1 MEWVKLHLSWADGLQ
16 ALTDDDDKIDEAA
29 CGRFFLGL
37 LQYIQTGEKP
47 KLTGPEK
54 VLFAMA
60 VADLKKD
67 YTFFEKAK
75 SDEEAKKQAISEARR
90 DAANAR
96 WSRTAEQDPAVSDA
110 QNMQT
115 DANACKPMQEHT
127 QPSSSQQSVQ
137 IAPIKNKDIRKK
149 NIDKDKEIEKEKN
162 IKKKE
167 PDANGLP
174 AGENKTARPGRQ
186 KPVTESQYDQRPNTY
201 PDGYGKPKWLTDAQ
215 NRRREQ
221 AGRQKTV
228 TEAQYYQRPNTEP
241 DGDAVPQ
248 WLTEYEDTEITG
260 YSDPAGNPDAPD
272 RPDIHGEE

>member
-47 KLTGPEK
+47 KMTGPEK

-75 SDEEAKKQAISEARR
+75 SDEEAKKQAISDARR

-96 WSRTAEQDPAVSDA
+96 WSRTAEQDPAASDM

-115 DANACKPMQEHT
+115 DANACKDMQMHA
-127 QPSSSQQSVQ
+127 QPSNSQQSVQ
-137 IAPIKNKDIRKK
+137 IAPIKNKDIRNK
-149 NIDKDKEIEKEKN
+149 NTDTDKEIEKEKN
-162 IKKKE
+162 KKKKE

-174 AGENKTARPGRQ
+174 AGETKTPRPGRQ
-186 KPVTESQYDQRPNTY
+186 KPVTEARYD
-201 PDGYGKPKWLTDAQ
+201 
-215 NRRREQ
+215 
-221 AGRQKTV
+221 
-228 TEAQYYQRPNTEP
+228 QRPNTEP
-241 DGDAVPQ
+241 DGDAIPR
-248 WLTEYEDTEITG
+248 WLQDYQSEITG

>member
-1 MEWVKLHLSWADGLQ
+1 MEWVKLHLDWANGLE
-16 ALTDDDDKIDEAA
+16 ALTDENDQIDEAA
-29 CGRFFLGL
+29 AGRWILGL
-37 LQYIQTGEKP
+37 LQYVRTGEKP
-47 KLTGPEK
+47 QLSGPEK

-67 YTFFEKAK
+67 YAFLEKQTA
-75 SDEEAKKQAISEARR
+75 DAEAKRQAVSEARR
-90 DAANAR
+90 GAANAR
-96 WSRTAEQDPAVSDA
+96 WNKEESAPECND
-110 QNMQT
+110 MQT
-115 DANACKPMQEHT
+115 DANACKPVQEHT

-186 KPVTESQYDQRPNTY
+186 KSVIEAQYDQRPNTL
-201 PDGYGKPKWLTDAQ
+201 PDGYGKP
-215 NRRREQ
+215 
-221 AGRQKTV
+221 
-228 TEAQYYQRPNTEP
+228 
-241 DGDAVPQ
+241 Q
-248 WLTEYEDTEITG
+248 WLTKYEDTEITG